1 MASDDPF
8 GPPPG
13 GPAIHADPLV
23 GALLDGRYRIVE
35 SVGAGGVA
43 DVYRGETEG
52 VRRKVAIK
60 ILQEDF
66 GANENLRGRFDREA
80 RALAALSHPHIVT
93 MIDYGITEGMPYLV
107 MELLEGR
114 TLGELLDDG
123 PLPPERAFHITRQI
137 VRALVFAHGQGLI
150 HRDLKPG
157 NVFLQDLP
165 GDPDHVKI
173 LDFGFAKFLAGDEEG
188 PVLTRT
194 GMVFGTPPYMAPEQV
209 SGTTIDGRADIY
221 ATAVMLFE
229 MFAARRPF
237 EGETQALLRSKL
249 TEPAPRLAEIDPEL
263 VVQPALDALL
273 ARALARDPNDRHA
286 TAAEFGEALEAIP
299 QPAVRRRGG
308 WESLVGDSIGAAPA
322 KPTPPATPPR
332 ETPGERPGSPKWLPL
347 AIAAGA
353 VGLLGLVVCAGGL
366 TWWLLRDGG
375 EPDLQPRTP
384 AAAMAGEPEPADDD
398 GTPAQATPKA
408 SDPWAGE
415 VPEPIASI
423 RDRWQAQ
430 QPISNADLRELR
442 AYARD
447 HADDPRPHLLSGHVY
462 FERRWRS
469 DALERYR
476 LAHEVGPER
485 ARGDGRMLANLV
497 VMAAAPA
504 PLGPQAARA
513 LETIYADSAAP
524 AIEAALDRPGLDD
537 RQKARLRQVR
547 EDIAPGR

>member
-1 MASDDPF
+1 MASGDPF

-13 GPAIHADPLV
+13 GPPIHADPLV

-35 SVGAGGVA
+35 AVGSGGVA

-80 RALAALSHPHIVT
+80 RALASLSHPHIVT

-114 TLGELLDDG
+114 TLGDLLEEG

-173 LDFGFAKFLAGDEEG
+173 LDFGFAKFLTGDEEG

-209 SGTTIDGRADIY
+209 SGATIDGRADIY

-229 MFAARRPF
+229 MFAERRPF
-237 EGETQALLRSKL
+237 EGETQELLRSKL

-263 VVQPALDALL
+263 VVQPALDTLL
-273 ARALARDPNDRHA
+273 VRALARDPNDRHA
-286 TAAEFGEALEAIP
+286 TAAELGQALDAIP

-308 WESLVGDSIGAAPA
+308 WDSLVGEPEG
-322 KPTPPATPPR
+322 ATPRSSTPSSAPTR
-332 ETPGERPGSPKWLPL
+332 EAPKKRDGSPTWLPW

-353 VGLLGLVVCAGGL
+353 AGLLSLVVCAGGL
-366 TWWLLRDGG
+366 TWWLLRDG
-375 EPDLQPRTP
+375 EQDLQPRTP
-384 AAAMAGEPEPADDD
+384 MAATAGEAQPTGDE
-398 GTPAQATPKA
+398 GTPSRPTPEA

-415 VPEPIASI
+415 APELLTSV
-423 RDRWQAQ
+423 RERFEAQ
-430 QPISNADLRELR
+430 QPVSNSDLRDLR
-442 AYARD
+442 AFARD
-447 HADDPRPHLLSGHVY
+447 HPDDPRPHLLSGHVY

-476 LAHEVGPER
+476 LAHEVSPED
-485 ARGDGRMLANLV
+485 ARGDSRMLANLV
-497 VMAAAPA
+497 VMASAPA

-513 LETIYADSAAP
+513 LENIYGETAVP
-524 AIEAALDRPGLDD
+524 ALEKALDRPGLDD
-537 RQKARLRQVR
+537 RQKTRLRRVQ
-547 EDIAPGR
+547 EDLAAGP